1 MLHYSTKHSNDLLA
15 LTIRNYSSKL
25 VITTLYRER
34 SNRTDMLPKGLL
46 KFFVSLARISDS
58 GASHHD
64 VSPVAR
70 SNSLRASSSLS
81 DKRSVAQ
88 DENIC
93 HGVSGDFWVISRDV
107 AVENA
112 VHFCGQDIP
121 IMRYNDDTVNE
132 LELEVKNWN
141 TGAGVDSPRDA
152 PDCVD
157 RFTNAVL
164 DGCDGNDMVNNPYN
178 YKFGATLRT
187 TDGWQYKMTPKS
199 RQVNEVRC
207 DISFRV
213 GYDHVEVRGKNLP
226 SALLGADGEGL
237 SYELSRCGGLSEFHF
252 EQTPTDP
259 NYQWFA
265 AGNLPQFFL
274 KSCVGRAIQSAG
286 GSSNGGCK
294 RSASSID
301 DWLGYGDDYRHVFK
315 HPA

>member
-1 MLHYSTKHSNDLLA
+1 
-15 LTIRNYSSKL
+15 
-25 VITTLYRER
+25 
-34 SNRTDMLPKGLL
+34 MLPKKLL
-46 KFFVSLARISDS
+46 KFFATLARMSDLGS
-58 GASHHD
+58 DHHKA
-64 VSPVAR
+64 SPVAR
-70 SNSLRASSSLS
+70 SNSLQATSSLRG
-81 DKRSVAQ
+81 KRSLTQ

-93 HGVSGDFWVISRDV
+93 HGVSGDFWVMSRDV

-112 VHFCGQDIP
+112 VHFCGQNIP

-141 TGAGVDSPRDA
+141 NVAGLDSPREA
-152 PDCVD
+152 PDCVE
-157 RFTNAVL
+157 RFKNAVF

-213 GYDHVEVRGKNLP
+213 GYDHVEVRGKNLS

-237 SYELSRCGGLSEFHF
+237 SYELSRCGGLSEFKC

-259 NYQWFA
+259 KYQWYA
-265 AGNLPQFFL
+265 AGNLPQL
-274 KSCVGRAIQSAG
+274 KKSCVGRAIQSAG

-294 RSASSID
+294 HSASGIGGWS
-301 DWLGYGDDYRHVFK
+301 GYGDDYRHVFENPAEPVK
-315 HPA
+315 GHP